1 MSIWSF
7 LGGNKSFP
15 THLLLEWALTL
26 PCPDPL
32 TTPAPGTRL
41 SFPRLPATRVG
52 MFPKADLQH
61 TKALLVLE
69 VQPGSE
75 PHRSAYLVYMKQLL
89 CIKIWSLL
97 GDIGA

>member
-1 MSIWSF
+1 MFIWTFS
-7 LGGNKSFP
+7 GGNKLFP
-15 THLLLEWALTL
+15 PLLLLEWNLTV

-32 TTPAPGTRL
+32 KTTGPTKRL
-41 SFPRLPATRVG
+41 SFSRLPVIG
-52 MFPKADLQH
+52 VKKFPEANLQY

-69 VQPGSE
+69 VQAGSE
-75 PHRSAYLVYMKQLL
+75 PHHSAYLVYMKQLL